1 MPGPSDYVD
10 GTYLQQNPDWHVAD
24 SSWKVQQIHRILNRN
39 QVLPKT
45 IYEAGCGAGEI
56 LRLLQQSLDPACE
69 LWGADVSPHAIELCQ
84 ARANEKLH
92 FALLE
97 DQPWE
102 GKYFDLVMAID
113 VLAHIEDYRGFL
125 RKIKSRGA
133 YKLIHIPLDISVQH
147 VLRENSMIRRRKEHP
162 HLHYFS
168 KRTAMFALSD
178 LGYEIVDWCYTPRM
192 IDIPTHVRGRIL
204 RLPRK
209 LLFAMHRDFAVNV
222 LGGFSLMVLAK

>member
-1 MPGPSDYVD
+1 MSGATDYLD

-24 SSWKVQQIHRILNRN
+24 SAWKVRQVLRILQRN
-39 QVLPKT
+39 QIAPKT
-45 IYEAGCGAGEI
+45 IYEVGCGAGEV

-69 LWGADVSPHAIELCQ
+69 LWGTDVSPQAIELCQ

-97 DQPWE
+97 DQPWKGRSFE
-102 GKYFDLVMAID
+102 LVMIID
-113 VLAHIEDYRGFL
+113 VLAHVEDYRGFL
-125 RKIKSRGA
+125 RGIKWRGA

-147 VLRENSMIRRRKEHP
+147 ILREKSMIRRRQQHP

-168 KRTAMFALSD
+168 KRTAMFALAD
-178 LGYEIVDWCYTPRM
+178 LGYEIIDWCYTPRM
-192 IDIPTHVRGRIL
+192 IDIPSHVRGRIL
-204 RLPRK
+204 RLPRR
-209 LLFAMHRDFAVNV
+209 LLFAMHQDFAVNV